1 MDALIDRTHQSI
13 HLDDW
18 KVEEFVVLA
27 ILPKDMPIQEATQ
40 HLEMPQATKRQ
51 PYHNKFLEPAQI
63 KMCVTSSRDHI
74 KPKEQKAKLIPPAKK
89 EEDSKPKTA
98 APKREL

>member
-1 MDALIDRTHQSI
+1 
-13 HLDDW
+13 
-18 KVEEFVVLA
+18 
-27 ILPKDMPIQEATQ
+27 
-40 HLEMPQATKRQ
+40 MPQATKRQ

-98 APKREL
+98 GPKRELLVKEEIKVKPLTQPALRERKETPVTT